1 MELSILFVIII
12 AFIKL
17 IRKKAVHIFLPTLA
31 LQQRR
36 NFYRFVLRVLQVL
49 KPLYKM
55 ATQDRLAVN
64 PTANLPSDDSN
75 GMTTTLTSSFKNTG
89 TQETTYR
96 YRPTARKVN

>member
-12 AFIKL
+12 VFIKL
-17 IRKKAVHIFLPTLA
+17 ISKKAVHIFLPILA
-31 LQQRR
+31 LQR